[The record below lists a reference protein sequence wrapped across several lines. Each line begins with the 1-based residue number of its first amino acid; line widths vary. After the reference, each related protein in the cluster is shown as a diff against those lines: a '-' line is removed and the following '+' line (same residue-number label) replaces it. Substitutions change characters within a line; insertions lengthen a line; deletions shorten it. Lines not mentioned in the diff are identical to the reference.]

1 MLSTALFLV
10 LAFSVSTTLGQCSL
24 AGYIGAYDPTSGAF
38 IGAVARNLGSQGI
51 LSGYSTPILGDHS
64 WTLARRAA
72 LEQTGNRANYLAVLG
87 SSSNTTTGEA
97 VLLQILSPIDP
108 NAPFV
113 SLVMGNQILD
123 CNAIA
128 IPNGDAAWAAQI
140 TPSDGDPRGPFPL
153 PADSRT
159 TLLGGYG
166 NLQTFCGEPMAWA
179 IRSNLG
185 RDTLAPVWTDQNG
198 NQHSVAV
205 IHDTTN
211 NRIAIS
217 PSLAAYTAAAHG
229 TFPTISEVCYSPSMD
244 IFNWV
249 LVTIDYTDRSNVR
262 ISHVVQLPP
271 AQSSRPPAL
280 FHQPP
285 IHGALFQVESAR
297 RLLDMERHG
306 WRGKSGNLARLK
318 VSAAWS
324 AEDCGSPRA
333 ILTNLTP
340 NSSAE
345 RREDVTES
353 IERDQRHKYLSP

>member
-10 LAFSVSTTLGQCSL
+10 LAFSVSTALGQCSL

-51 LSGYSTPILGDHS
+51 LT
-64 WTLARRAA
+64 

-87 SSSNTTTGEA
+87 TTNNTTTGEA

-113 SLVMGNQILD
+113 SLVMGNQILN
-123 CNAIA
+123 CNEIA

-229 TFPTISEVCYSPSMD
+229 TFPTISEVILA
-244 IFNWV
+244 IF
-249 LVTIDYTDRSNVR
+249 T
-262 ISHVVQLPP
+262 
-271 AQSSRPPAL
+271 
-280 FHQPP
+280 
-285 IHGALFQVESAR
+285 
-297 RLLDMERHG
+297 
-306 WRGKSGNLARLK
+306 
-318 VSAAWS
+318 
-324 AEDCGSPRA
+324 
-333 ILTNLTP
+333 
-340 NSSAE
+340 
-345 RREDVTES
+345 
-353 IERDQRHKYLSP
+353 

>member
-1 MLSTALFLV
+1 MLSTTLFLV

-198 NQHSVAV
+198 
-205 IHDTTN
+205 
-211 NRIAIS
+211 IAIS

-229 TFPTISEVCYSPSMD
+229 TFPTISEVEKKSNYSD
-244 IFNWV
+244 FGNF
-249 LVTIDYTDRSNVR
+249 
-262 ISHVVQLPP
+262 QLNFLFGLRPHF
-271 AQSSRPPAL
+271 SRPTSCGKCEEAP
-280 FHQPP
+280 
-285 IHGALFQVESAR
+285 
-297 RLLDMERHG
+297 RHG
-306 WRGKSGNLARLK
+306 ETWMEEKEGRGKSGNLARLK
-318 VSAAWS
+318 GSAAWS

-333 ILTNLTP
+333 MLTNLTP

-353 IERDQRHKYLSP
+353 IERDRRHKYLSP

>member
-198 NQHSVAV
+198 
-205 IHDTTN
+205 
-211 NRIAIS
+211 IAIS

-262 ISHVVQLPP
+262 ISHVVQPP
-271 AQSSRPPAL
+271 PRSVLLAPSPFSSTPNSWRFISGGKCEEAP
-280 FHQPP
+280 
-285 IHGALFQVESAR
+285 
-297 RLLDMERHG
+297 RHG
-306 WRGKSGNLARLK
+306 ETWMEEKEGRGKSGNLARLK
-318 VSAAWS
+318 GSAAWS
-324 AEDCGSPRA
+324 AKDCGSPRA
-333 ILTNLTP
+333 MVLAVGELHVRTQDGHWGIFGYG
-340 NSSAE
+340 
-345 RREDVTES
+345 
-353 IERDQRHKYLSP
+353 K